1 MEQFY
6 NEATKYCEE
15 EEECRSPEEGLGP
28 TENSYDLTEFIFEN
42 ESHVPDFTFPGNQN
56 NGHSLINGFD
66 IQSESNNV
74 GNLQVYSPVAATNFT
89 QLKLEKI
96 DLASITQT
104 SLAAGS
110 EATLVDVKPNSKINS
125 RRRKMSNPDS
135 TDVPDY
141 RNKRDR
147 NNIAVRKS
155 REKAKE
161 QQKMAKERV
170 DYLRKENKLLES
182 KVAQLQSELKLC
194 RNMFIK
200 SGAQVPE
207 VLEKALKDM

>member
-1 MEQFY
+1 MIKQFF
-6 NEATKYCEE
+6 N
-15 EEECRSPEEGLGP
+15 
-28 TENSYDLTEFIFEN
+28 
-42 ESHVPDFTFPGNQN
+42 
-56 NGHSLINGFD
+56 LINSIAFD
-66 IQSESNNV
+66 FQIV
-74 GNLQVYSPVAATNFT
+74 WLRLNLFLFYFSV
-89 QLKLEKI
+89 
-96 DLASITQT
+96 TQT
-104 SLAAGS
+104 SLAAGT
-110 EATLVDVKPNSKINS
+110 EATLDVKPNSKLNS
-125 RRRKMSNPDS
+125 RRRKMSNSDS

-161 QQKMAKERV
+161 QQKLAKERV
-170 DYLRKENKLLES
+170 DYLRKENKLLEN

-207 VLEKALKDM
+207 VLEKALKDI

>member
-1 MEQFY
+1 MAYKNDLIAFLNKLNDQFF
-6 NEATKYCEE
+6 N
-15 EEECRSPEEGLGP
+15 
-28 TENSYDLTEFIFEN
+28 
-42 ESHVPDFTFPGNQN
+42 
-56 NGHSLINGFD
+56 LINSIAFD
-66 IQSESNNV
+66 FQIV
-74 GNLQVYSPVAATNFT
+74 WLRLNLFLFYFSV
-89 QLKLEKI
+89 
-96 DLASITQT
+96 TQT

>member
-1 MEQFY
+1 
-6 NEATKYCEE
+6 
-15 EEECRSPEEGLGP
+15 
-28 TENSYDLTEFIFEN
+28 
-42 ESHVPDFTFPGNQN
+42 
-56 NGHSLINGFD
+56 
-66 IQSESNNV
+66 
-74 GNLQVYSPVAATNFT
+74 
-89 QLKLEKI
+89 
-96 DLASITQT
+96 
-104 SLAAGS
+104 
-110 EATLVDVKPNSKINS
+110 
-125 RRRKMSNPDS
+125 MSNPDS

-161 QQKMAKERV
+161 QQKLAKERV

-207 VLEKALKDM
+207 VLEKALKDI

>member
-28 TENSYDLTEFIFEN
+28 TENSYDLTQLLFEN
-42 ESHVPDFTFPGNQN
+42 EPDFTFSGNQN
-56 NGHSLINGFD
+56 NGHSLINGFN

-74 GNLQVYSPVAATNFT
+74 GISPVCSPVAATNFT

-104 SLAAGS
+104 SLAAGT
-110 EATLVDVKPNSKINS
+110 EATLDVKPNSKLNS
-125 RRRKMSNPDS
+125 RRRKMSNSDS

-161 QQKMAKERV
+161 QQKLAKERV
-170 DYLRKENKLLES
+170 DYLRKENKLLEN

-207 VLEKALKDM
+207 VLEKALKDI